1 MHTNTDFQ
9 ITIREDRVTSE
20 SREARRERA
29 AEAARRKRGRRNAR
43 QQAARHRREAIRD
56 HEAEMGD

>member
-9 ITIREDRVTSE
+9 ITVREDRVMSE

-29 AEAARRKRGRRNAR
+29 ALAASRKRGRRNAR
-43 QQAARHRREAIRD
+43 QQAARHRREAIRE
-56 HEAEMGD
+56 HAAEMGD